1 MGDFNSY
8 FFFASAAGLTAAAI
22 AIAIFSVVTHLRD
35 ASVSTRSNSPAL
47 GEADVSPEQPGIE

>member
-22 AIAIFSVVTHLRD
+22 AIAIVSAIGHVREGG
-35 ASVSTRSNSPAL
+35 ASSRSKARMLTDSDSKS
-47 GEADVSPEQPGIE
+47 E